1 MAELLFEI
9 GTVIVVA
16 TFLAYIAHL
25 IKQPIILGYIAA
37 GFIIGPS
44 ITGIIASTE
53 AITILS
59 EFGIALLLFIVGL
72 EMSIQKLKNSG
83 MRTAI
88 MGGGQVLFT
97 AVVGYAIA
105 AMFGFTPMEAFYIAV
120 ALTFSSTAIVIKL
133 MSDKA
138 TLETTY
144 GRLVIGMLL
153 IQDVIAI
160 FILALLPSL
169 GSTNAGFITLSVVK
183 GLALFGVAYLAT
195 KTVLDPL
202 TRIAAKSTE
211 LLFLS
216 AVSWL
221 FIMSY
226 AAYAMG
232 YSIAIGAFVA
242 GVALASSKYSLEIT
256 SRVKVLR
263 DFFVTIFFVSL
274 GMQLTLLSFGQHIWP
289 ALALSLFVIV
299 GNPIIVALL
308 ALAIGYNNRIS
319 IMSGLPMGQVS
330 EFSLIVIA
338 LGVSLGHISGEV
350 SAIMVIITTLTI
362 TATTYVIKYD
372 EPIYGFIK
380 KALKLSGVKKEQAAK
395 EKQYDAILFGY
406 NRLGFGIA
414 KKLRAMGK
422 SLLIV
427 DFDPEIIAK
436 LEKEKVPCIY
446 GDMGNAE
453 LLGKIS
459 VQNAGMVI
467 STNPVFN
474 YNRMLIQEAKK
485 GHTVAVVTSN
495 NVQNAL
501 RLYDHGASYVIMP
514 HFLGGE
520 HMAHVLDKF
529 TDHANIS
536 AHKYN
541 HVKDLHFKINQGYEH
556 LT

>member
-1 MAELLFEI
+1 MAELLFEL

-16 TFLAYIAHL
+16 TILAYAAQL
-25 IKQPIILGYIAA
+25 FKQPIIIGYIAA
-37 GFIIGPS
+37 GFLIGPAAA
-44 ITGIIASTE
+44 GLVASTE

-72 EMSIQKLKNSG
+72 EMNLQKLKHSG

-97 AVVGYAIA
+97 SVIGYAIA

-144 GRLVIGMLL
+144 GRLVLGMLL

-160 FILALLPSL
+160 FILALLPNL
-169 GSTNAGFITLSVVK
+169 GGANPGFIALSIVK
-183 GLALFGVAYLAT
+183 GIAIFGIAYLVT
-195 KTVLDPL
+195 KTALNPL
-202 TRIAAKSTE
+202 MRIAAKSTE

-226 AAYAMG
+226 AAHALG

-274 GMQLTLLSFGQHIWP
+274 GMQLALPTFGEHIWP
-289 ALALSLFVIV
+289 ALLLSLFVII
-299 GNPIIVALL
+299 GNPLIVALL
-308 ALAIGYNNRIS
+308 GIAIGYNSRVA

-338 LGVSLGHISGEV
+338 LGVSLGHISGEI
-350 SAIMVIITTLTI
+350 SAIMVIITALTI

-372 EPIYGFIK
+372 QPIYDFIK
-380 KALKLSGVKKEQAAK
+380 NTLKLRGAAK
-395 EKQYDAILFGY
+395 ERSAKEKGYDAILFGY

-427 DFDPEIIAK
+427 DFDPEIITK
-436 LEKEKVPCIY
+436 LEKEKTPCIY
-446 GDMGNAE
+446 GDMGNME
-453 LLGKIS
+453 LLGKLNLHS
-459 VQNAGMVI
+459 AGMVI
-467 STNPVFN
+467 STTPAFN
-474 YNRMLIQEAKK
+474 DNRMLIEEAKK
-485 GHTVAVVTSN
+485 GQAITVVTSN

-520 HMAHVLDKF
+520 HMAHVLDRF
-529 TDHANIS
+529 TDQANI
-536 AHKYN
+536 AAQKYN
-541 HVKDLHFKINQGYEH
+541 HVKDLHFKINHGYEH